1 MSINF
6 PTAFWKNQPEEADL
20 VPTDVEDTQ
29 ITWSKYLYYGYNN
42 PEIVEGSDP
51 VEYINDL
58 NPQDFAQNELSTTST
73 FPFNDY
79 SEDGEENPNGTYFY
93 PEYYPTHSEQKLSK
107 ENDIGFYAGWYLAGQ
122 VVNSVNYTNDVH
134 RADPW
139 IVSADTREINLFFEA
154 DPFTADDL
162 VWFNEIGVST
172 EPTLERYNHFV
183 QTGYAEGA
191 FTLGGTGATLRIFA
205 SGLGEK
211 DSVTDFNYD
220 FFEAYVDTTLICKGR
235 APENNDQRPWDQDHA
250 IFTDAAGS
258 QSPAN
263 YYTRKTSVRGQQT
276 DIVKGNGATALA
288 VVDQDLRTLYCKEVA
303 RFTGSIPLGAGDH
316 KIKLYYNTNDG
327 LYNSGAFYGTK
338 FTFS

>member
-6 PTAFWKNQPEEADL
+6 PTAFWKNQSEEADV
-20 VPTDVEDTQ
+20 VPTQ

-51 VEYINDL
+51 VEYENGL
-58 NPQDFAQNELSTTST
+58 NPQDFAQNELTTTST

-79 SEDGEENPNGTYFY
+79 SEGGGGDPNGTNFY
-93 PEYYPTHSEQKLSK
+93 PGYYPDHSANKLSK
-107 ENDIGFYAGWYLAGQ
+107 ENDIGFYAGWYLEGK
-122 VVNSVNYTNDVH
+122 VVNGVNYGNDVH

-154 DPFTADDL
+154 DPFTVDDL
-162 VWFNEIGVST
+162 AWFNEIGDST
-172 EPTLERYNHFV
+172 EPTLQKYNHLV

-211 DSVTDFNYD
+211 DYVDSFNYD

-235 APENNDQRPWDQDHA
+235 APENNAQRPWDQDHA
-250 IFTDAAGS
+250 IFTNAAGA
-258 QSPAN
+258 QSPAD

-276 DIVKGNGATALA
+276 DIVKGNGATATG
-288 VVDQDLRTLYCKEVA
+288 VVNQDLRTLYCKEVA
-303 RFTGSIPLGAGDH
+303 RFTGSISLGAGDH